1 MTVRLPSFSRMTLP
15 HLKRL
20 ADTIGLVL
28 VSASPRRREILTEV
42 GIRFEAL
49 VPPAV
54 ELVIPDLGSAQLAV
68 ELARRKAVSIPLDG
82 RRVYLGCDTIVVY
95 KDHILN
101 KPIDVPDAL
110 RMLKILSGQTHSV
123 FTGLA
128 LYDSR
133 TARCHY
139 GHEESRVRFNHLAE
153 DELRRYIA
161 TGEPLDKAGAYGIQ
175 GMGRFLVD
183 TVEGS
188 IDNVV
193 GLPMNELE
201 RLAGVLFET
210 YVG

>member
-15 HLKRL
+15 HLNRL
-20 ADTIGLVL
+20 ADTVGLVL
-28 VSASPRRREILTEV
+28 VSASPRRRQILTEA
-42 GIRFEAL
+42 GIRFEAI
-49 VPPAV
+49 VPAT
-54 ELVIPDLGSAQLAV
+54 EEQVIPDLSSAQLAV
-68 ELARRKAVSIPLDG
+68 ELARQKAASIALDG
-82 RRVYLGCDTIVVY
+82 RRVYLGCDTIVVFE
-95 KDHILN
+95 DHILN
-101 KPIDVPDAL
+101 KPVDAPDAM

-133 TARCHY
+133 TARCHC

-153 DELRRYIA
+153 DDLRRYIA